1 MSLSE
6 MLHHLHMGIENKR
19 AEFDEMISRLKTA
32 KSNIR
37 TEQDLAQSDIKEIKK
52 PALDSS
58 WKGERGTDFHR
69 HRKEAYH
76 VMHDIVNNEYETYI
90 TEIDQKIMHFELK
103 KMELAVASNFAGRAQ
118 DVMEKGED
126 FAKDVKHL
134 IERGWKAL

>member
-32 KSNIR
+32 KSNIQ

-52 PALDSS
+52 PALDTS
-58 WKGERGTDFHR
+58 WKGERGTDFHLLR
-69 HRKEAYH
+69 NEAYSA
-76 VMHDIVNNEYETYI
+76 MQDILNHEYEQYI
-90 TEIDQKIMHFELK
+90 SEIDQKILHFELK

-118 DVMEKGED
+118 DMMEKGED

>member
-6 MLHHLHMGIENKR
+6 MLHHLHMGIENRR

-58 WKGERGTDFHR
+58 WKGERGTDFHH
-69 HRKEAYH
+69 HRKDAYQ
-76 VMHDIVNNEYETYI
+76 VMHDIVNNEYEKYI
-90 TEIDQKIMHFELK
+90 
-103 KMELAVASNFAGRAQ
+103 S
-118 DVMEKGED
+118 
-126 FAKDVKHL
+126 
-134 IERGWKAL
+134 

>member
-58 WKGERGTDFHR
+58 WKVREERTFTVIG
-69 HRKEAYH
+69 
-76 VMHDIVNNEYETYI
+76 
-90 TEIDQKIMHFELK
+90 K
-103 KMELAVASNFAGRAQ
+103 KPFTCCTTL
-118 DVMEKGED
+118 
-126 FAKDVKHL
+126 
-134 IERGWKAL
+134 

>member
-1 MSLSE
+1 MNLSE

-37 TEQDLAQSDIKEIKK
+37 TEQGLAQSDITEIEK

-58 WKGERGTDFHR
+58 WKGKRGADFHCL
-69 HRKEAYH
+69 RKEAFSA
-76 VMHDIVNNEYETYI
+76 MHHIVNNEYEQYI

-126 FAKDVKHL
+126 FAMDVKQL